1 MRILLIAIL
10 LGLFSQSHAATAV
23 SLAPLV
29 SGQTLTIES
38 DILNEK
44 REVTIYLPKNYNA
57 QTRYHTLYILDAE
70 HYFEQ
75 AIGVISALRNTRK
88 IPNVI
93 LIGVKTKIRVRDY
106 LPPLQGPA
114 QGRMQSHITKH
125 FPEFGSAPR
134 FAQFLEDELIPWVE
148 RNYTVHPTR
157 TLVGHS
163 NAGVFGM
170 HLLFNQPALFA
181 NYLLASP
188 APWWSRAQISQLVA
202 QFKNSGSTRH
212 ANLFLTLGEQE
223 SQGYYAYMMNLS
235 AQLHSHTP
243 AGLRWQFKIMPG
255 EDHSSIV
262 FPSMLSGLP
271 FLYQELIYPD
281 LEETAKYGEIANIQ
295 TYFDTLSK
303 RDATL
308 YLAPQSTLADL
319 AHMQFEYDR
328 NTQAMATL
336 NYFTTLYPESAYA
349 HQSLGLGHMK
359 MAQYSQAIVSFNT
372 ALSLLDANH
381 IEDQTVSDFLNEMVT
396 TATKKLSL

>member
-1 MRILLIAIL
+1 MRILLFAIL
-10 LGLFSQSHAATAV
+10 LGLFSQSHAAPAV
-23 SLAPLV
+23 SVAPLIT
-29 SGQTLTIES
+29 GQTLTIES
-38 DILNEK
+38 DILEEK

-75 AIGVISALRNTRK
+75 AVGVTNALRNTRQ

-114 QGRMQSHITKH
+114 QGRMQSHITEH
-125 FPEFGSAPR
+125 FPEFGSAPK
-134 FAQFLEDELIPWVE
+134 FALFLENELFPWIE
-148 RNYTVHPTR
+148 KNYTVHPTR

-170 HLLFNQPALFA
+170 HLLFNQPTLFA

-188 APWWSRAQISQLVA
+188 APWWSTAQISQLVT
-202 QFKNSGSTRH
+202 QSQKRYSTHH

-243 AGLRWQFKIMPG
+243 TGLRWQFKIIPD

-271 FLYQELIYPD
+271 FLYRELIYPD
-281 LEETAKYGEIANIQ
+281 LEQTAKYGDIANVQ
-295 TYFDTLSK
+295 AYFNKLSK
-303 RDATL
+303 RDATQ
-308 YLAPQSTLADL
+308 YLAQQSTLADL
-319 AHMQFEYDR
+319 AHMQFEYGR

-336 NYFTTLYPESAYA
+336 SYFTTLYPESAYA
-349 HQSLGLGHMK
+349 HQSLGLGYMK
-359 MAQYSQAIVSFNT
+359 MAQYSQAVVSFNT
-372 ALSLLDANH
+372 ALSLLEANN
-381 IEDQTVSDFLNEMVT
+381 IEDKTVSDFLNEMVIA
-396 TATKKLSL
+396 ATEKRSL